1 MVKLSQFLHSKTLN
15 VKLLDN
21 VSHLFTRQSDE
32 NIQDNSQI
40 IDLVRKHKFA
50 VVQAASHIE
59 SISIRNYNRV
69 FLKDLTNLSHIYINR
84 SNLHLVIQ
92 NCPRITQFSFPKEV
106 TSQNIIIEY
115 VK

>member
-1 MVKLSQFLHSKTLN
+1 MKFTDKISHYFSKQSEEHSP
-15 VKLLDN
+15 
-21 VSHLFTRQSDE
+21 
-32 NIQDNSQI
+32 DNSQI

-50 VVQAASHIE
+50 IVQAASHIE

-69 FLKDLTNLSHIYINR
+69 FLKDLLNLSHIYIYR

-92 NCPRITQFSFPKEV
+92 NCPNITQVSFHQEV
-106 TSQNIIIEY
+106 ISQNIIIEY

>member
-1 MVKLSQFLHSKTLN
+1 MKFLEK
-15 VKLLDN
+15 
-21 VSHLFTRQSDE
+21 VSHLFSKQSDE
-32 NIQDNSQI
+32 NMPDNSQI
-40 IDLVRKHKFA
+40 IDLVRKHKFV

-59 SISIRNYNRV
+59 SISILNYNRV
-69 FLKDLTNLSHIYINR
+69 FLKDLTNLSHIYIYR

-92 NCPRITQFSFPKEV
+92 NCPRITHVTFPKEV

>member
-1 MVKLSQFLHSKTLN
+1 M
-15 VKLLDN
+15 KLLDK

-32 NIQDNSQI
+32 ITTDNSQI

-50 VVQAASHIE
+50 VVQEASHIE

-69 FLKDLTNLSHIYINR
+69 FLKDLPNLSHIYIYR

-92 NCPRITQFSFPKEV
+92 NCPRVTQVSFPKEV
-106 TSQNIIIEY
+106 ASQNIIIEY